1 MDKELKYIEDF
12 NERLKVFDV
21 IPYYQ
26 DFVEIRSV
34 NLSLIALLDEIEQY
48 DGELR
53 EELLEAT
60 KTLLELQEHSFIAF
74 ETYLNMKEKIT
85 KSDDTELF
93 GFILKYKSL
102 IRDLN
107 NILIPY
113 RDNAKIAEYV
123 RVKMLVDELKIS
135 LLSRDRLGH
144 KNVWVGTE
152 SKQEL

>member
-1 MDKELKYIEDF
+1 MDKKLKYIKDF
-12 NERLKVFDV
+12 NDRLKGFDV

-26 DFVEIRSV
+26 GGAV

-74 ETYLNMKEKIT
+74 ETYLNIKEDFT
-85 KSDDTELF
+85 ESNNTELF

-113 RDNAKIAEYV
+113 RDNEKIAEYV
-123 RVKMLVDELKIS
+123 KVKMLVDK
-135 LLSRDRLGH
+135 LLEF
-144 KNVWVGTE
+144 VTFP
-152 SKQEL
+152 

>member
-1 MDKELKYIEDF
+1 MDKELKYIKDF
-12 NERLKVFDV
+12 NERLKVFDAITYNQGL
-21 IPYYQ
+21 IPNSI
-26 DFVEIRSV
+26 FKIRSV
-34 NLSLIALLDEIEQY
+34 NRSLIALLDEIEQY

-53 EELLEAT
+53 KELLEAT

-74 ETYLNMKEKIT
+74 ETYLNIKEDFT
-85 KSDDTELF
+85 ESNDTELF

-113 RDNAKIAEYV
+113 RDNEKIAEYV

-135 LLSRDRLGH
+135 LLSRDRLGD
-144 KNVWVGTE
+144 KIV
-152 SKQEL
+152 

>member
-1 MDKELKYIEDF
+1 MDKELKYIKDF
-12 NERLKVFDV
+12 NERLKAFDA

-26 DFVEIRSV
+26 DFVEISSV

-113 RDNAKIAEYV
+113 RDNEKIAEYV
-123 RVKMLVDELKIS
+123 KVKMLVDK
-135 LLSRDRLGH
+135 LLEFVIL
-144 KNVWVGTE
+144 
-152 SKQEL
+152 L

>member
-1 MDKELKYIEDF
+1 MDKKLKYIKDF
-12 NERLKVFDV
+12 NDRLKGFDV

-26 DFVEIRSV
+26 GGVKISSV

-74 ETYLNMKEKIT
+74 EIYLNMKEKIT
-85 KSDDTELF
+85 ESDDTELF

-135 LLSRDRLGH
+135 LLSRDRLGY
-144 KNVWVGTE
+144 KN
-152 SKQEL
+152 L

>member
-1 MDKELKYIEDF
+1 MDKELKYIKDF

-74 ETYLNMKEKIT
+74 ETYLNIKEKIT

-113 RDNAKIAEYV
+113 RDNEKIAEYV
-123 RVKMLVDELKIS
+123 KVKMLVDK
-135 LLSRDRLGH
+135 LLEFVIFL
-144 KNVWVGTE
+144 
-152 SKQEL
+152 

>member
-1 MDKELKYIEDF
+1 MDKKLKYIKDF
-12 NERLKVFDV
+12 NDRLKGFVV
-21 IPYYQ
+21 IPYYLGG
-26 DFVEIRSV
+26 SV

-60 KTLLELQEHSFIAF
+60 KTLLELQEHNFIAF
-74 ETYLNMKEKIT
+74 EIYLNMKEKIT
-85 KSDDTELF
+85 ESDYTELF

-113 RDNAKIAEYV
+113 RDNEKIAEYV
-123 RVKMLVDELKIS
+123 KVKMLVDELLEFVIF
-135 LLSRDRLGH
+135 L
-144 KNVWVGTE
+144 
-152 SKQEL
+152 

>member
-1 MDKELKYIEDF
+1 MDKKLKYIKDF
-12 NERLKVFDV
+12 NDRLKGFDV

-26 DFVEIRSV
+26 GGAV

-74 ETYLNMKEKIT
+74 EIYLNMKEKIT
-85 KSDDTELF
+85 ESDYTELF

-113 RDNAKIAEYV
+113 RDNEKIAEYV
-123 RVKMLVDELKIS
+123 KVKMLVDK
-135 LLSRDRLGH
+135 LLEF
-144 KNVWVGTE
+144 VTFP
-152 SKQEL
+152 